1 MRSGRL
7 THIFLLLL
15 GLLIIGALVVVGA
28 IYYSSITAET
38 PITIPT
44 IEIVITP
51 ERKATVQLPPK
62 WTPTPSPI
70 STETPTVWSE
80 TESANLDSAVALAKK
95 REIGEFLSP

>member
-38 PITIPT
+38 PIPIPT

-62 WTPTPSPI
+62 WTPTPNPP
-70 STETPTVWSE
+70 TETPSVWLE
-80 TESANLDSAVALAKK
+80 TESADLDASNALAKK